1 MCIAHRIL
9 MGDDPAE
16 KIRYVMS
23 YLSYRPEV
31 LMAARTKVEELRVK
45 KAKQEETLPDISYIK
60 KHVVSNFMCSRFL
73 SMMHQELS
81 KKMHK
86 AKLTRR
92 RARYAARKL
101 QENAEA

>member
-1 MCIAHRIL
+1 

-60 KHVVSNFMCSRFL
+60 NILFRFL
-73 SMMHQELS
+73 CVHVFCL
-81 KKMHK
+81 
-86 AKLTRR
+86 
-92 RARYAARKL
+92 
-101 QENAEA
+101 

>member
-9 MGDDPAE
+9 IGGDPAE
-16 KIRYVMS
+16 KIRKVMS

-60 KHVVSNFMCSRFL
+60 KTVWFRILCVHVFCL
-73 SMMHQELS
+73 
-81 KKMHK
+81 
-86 AKLTRR
+86 
-92 RARYAARKL
+92 
-101 QENAEA
+101 

>member
-9 MGDDPAE
+9 VGDDPAQ
-16 KIRYVMS
+16 KIRSVME

-60 KHVVSNFMCSRFL
+60 KTVWFRILCVHVFCL
-73 SMMHQELS
+73 
-81 KKMHK
+81 
-86 AKLTRR
+86 
-92 RARYAARKL
+92 
-101 QENAEA
+101 